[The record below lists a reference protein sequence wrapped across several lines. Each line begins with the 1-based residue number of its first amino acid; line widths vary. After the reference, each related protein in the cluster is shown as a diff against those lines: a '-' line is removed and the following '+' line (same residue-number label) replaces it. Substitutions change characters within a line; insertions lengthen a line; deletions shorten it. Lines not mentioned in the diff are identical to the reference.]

1 MNDFQPLP
9 SANLP
14 APTPDL
20 VVNGRPGG
28 RLQLVRISNRLA
40 ELTGRPAAE
49 LRGRELEQAFAD
61 TVPPLGELALECL
74 NRDTALTD
82 IRVRFPAGAGITLV
96 TDVLPAGLADDYSGT
111 LVHFMFR
118 QPVPAR
124 VETVPNFGGLVG
136 DSAAIREV
144 FRKITLYAPTEASV
158 VITGETGTGKE
169 LVARALHQGSDRA
182 HGPYVAV
189 NCSAISEELLES
201 ELFGHEKGAF
211 TGALRTHKGRFERA
225 DGGTLFLDEIGDMP
239 LHTQT
244 RLLRV
249 LEEKRF
255 ERVGSEQEFP
265 VDARIVCATNVP
277 LEQAVGQNRFRADL
291 YHRLSVL
298 RIHLPPLRQRS
309 EDIPHLVNHF
319 LQQFSDKYG
328 RRIDRLTNEA
338 LALLQ
343 SYLWPGN
350 IRELRNV
357 LERVYIE
364 TQSEVIGA
372 RAFAEWVR
380 ERQGFAPGDWG
391 PEAQQAT
398 PPMAPPYPLTSD
410 RLLLAAPRHKTLE
423 AELVRPS
430 RTARSSAPA
439 ELSVDDIRRAY
450 RAAGGNLSAAARKL
464 GVHRAT
470 LYRHLDKLGLVRV
483 ELDRQRTE
491 TD

>member
-1 MNDFQPLP
+1 MNDFEPLHHTI
-9 SANLP
+9 LP

-20 VVNGRPGG
+20 VVNCRPGG
-28 RLQLVRISNRLA
+28 RLQLVQISNRLA
-40 ELTGRPAAE
+40 QLTGQSAAE
-49 LRGRELEQAFAD
+49 LRGLDLEQTLAG
-61 TVPPLGELALECL
+61 TVPPLAELALESL
-74 NRDTALTD
+74 SHDRALSN
-82 IRVRFPAGAGITLV
+82 IQVRFPAAGITLV
-96 TDVLPAGLADDYSGT
+96 AEVFPAGLAEDYSGT
-111 LVHFMFR
+111 LVHLNFR
-118 QPVPAR
+118 EPTSGRP
-124 VETVPNFGGLVG
+124 ETVPSFSGLIG
-136 DSAAIREV
+136 ASAAIREV
-144 FRKITLYAPTEASV
+144 FRKISLYAPTEASV

-169 LVARALHQGSDRA
+169 LVARALHQGSDRTQ
-182 HGPYVAV
+182 GPFVAV

-211 TGALRTHKGRFERA
+211 TGAVRTHKGRFERA

-249 LEEKRF
+249 LEEKRV
-255 ERVGSEQEFP
+255 ERVGSEQEFS
-265 VDARIVCATNVP
+265 VDVRVVCATNVP

-319 LQQFSDKYG
+319 LRQFSDKYG
-328 RRIDRLTNEA
+328 RRVERLTNEA
-338 LALLQ
+338 LTLLQ

-364 TQSEVIGA
+364 TQAEVIGA

-380 ERQGFAPGDWG
+380 ERQGFAPGDWD
-391 PEAQQAT
+391 PEARRKAQ
-398 PPMAPPYPLTSD
+398 PVAPPYPLASEQ
-410 RLLLAAPRHKTLE
+410 LLLTAPQQKTFD
-423 AELVRPS
+423 AELLPAS
-430 RTARSSAPA
+430 RKTAAATRPA
-439 ELSVDDIRRAY
+439 ELSADDIRRAY
-450 RAAGGNLSAAARKL
+450 RAAGGNLSAAARRL

-470 LYRHLDKLGLVRV
+470 LYRYLEKLGIARE
-483 ELDRQRTE
+483 ELD
-491 TD
+491 